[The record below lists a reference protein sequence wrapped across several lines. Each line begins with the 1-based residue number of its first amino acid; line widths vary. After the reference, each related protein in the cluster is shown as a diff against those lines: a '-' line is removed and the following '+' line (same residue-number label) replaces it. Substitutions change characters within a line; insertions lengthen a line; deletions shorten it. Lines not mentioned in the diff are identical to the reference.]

1 MILSCQKLNYQKS
14 QWFLS
19 PLLKAG
25 LLLME
30 NGIKSLAKSVLTPS
44 GFTAAASEAEAPIH
58 EKSWD
63 LDLQL

>member
-1 MILSCQKLNYQKS
+1 
-14 QWFLS
+14 
-19 PLLKAG
+19 
-25 LLLME
+25 ME

-44 GFTAAASEAEAPIH
+44 GFTAAASEAEAAIH